1 MSPWRL
7 RPLSTYDW
15 DWEGAERGFRQ
26 AIKLSPNHAEA
37 HGKHAIFL
45 ANMGRHEE
53 ARWEVRLAQE
63 LDPLSS
69 LMCQNLGMVLCLA
82 REYDQAID
90 ALLKTIEMD
99 ENHGLARSTL
109 GLVYAETGMCDKT
122 IEQFEKVLVLSGE
135 ASVKAL
141 IGYAYA
147 ASKRTDEAVELAKAA
162 SALPAVQP
170 FWIVESTPEW
180 VRRIGRSSG
189 WNERTRPGARTWWD

>member
-1 MSPWRL
+1 MCHGRSAVRRAAHKAL
-7 RPLSTYDW
+7 ELDPLLGEAHAALAFATFVYDW

-26 AIKLSPNHAEA
+26 AIELSPNHAEA
-37 HGKHAIFL
+37 HGRYAIFL

-53 ARWEVRLAQE
+53 ARREVRLAQE

-109 GLVYAETGMCDKT
+109 GLVYAETGMCEKA
-122 IEQFEKVLVLSGE
+122 IEQVGLKVNPVVDKLRSDPRFADLLRRVGLV
-135 ASVKAL
+135 A
-141 IGYAYA
+141 
-147 ASKRTDEAVELAKAA
+147 
-162 SALPAVQP
+162 
-170 FWIVESTPEW
+170 
-180 VRRIGRSSG
+180 
-189 WNERTRPGARTWWD
+189 